1 VRIIIQNTSKV
12 PIYEQIKEQIKE
24 GILSG
29 ELKEDDT
36 LPSIRQLA
44 SELKISVI
52 TTRRAYTLL
61 EEEGL
66 IAIQQGKGCVVLPKN
81 REIVREHLFRKIED
95 NFTQA
100 VNVGKIARLTRE
112 ELIAML
118 ELILEELQFEQHG

>member
-118 ELILEELQFEQHG
+118 ELILEEVQFEQHG